1 MIRVE
6 IKLHGGKVLQQDL
19 DTFAE
24 RCLDGSDYDSGQIE
38 ALSSTTRKTCRAIGT
53 LLSILREKELIGN
66 KDIADVLGNP
76 FNDKVYLFVPDSS
89 DEY

>member
-1 MIRVE
+1 MIRVK
-6 IKLHGGKVLQQDL
+6 IKLHGERVIQQDL

-24 RCLDGSDYDSGQIE
+24 RCLDGSDYDSGQLE
-38 ALSSTTRKTCRAIGT
+38 ALSSTTRKACRAIGK

-66 KDIADVLGNP
+66 EDIAAVLGNP
-76 FNDKVYLFVPDSS
+76 FDERTTLVVSE